1 MNNLIYTHEY
11 FLAAGSTNA
20 TGELPITLLTAR
32 IIEVATE
39 HANILQIGYN
49 RLTAMG
55 IGWVLSRLS
64 IEMKRMP
71 RINETYAITTWIE
84 DWNRLYSDRCMVIKD
99 GNGEVLGYVRT
110 VWVAINIETRTAA
123 DLSLLNADNLK
134 SPEMECPIAKQR
146 KMLPVNDPQYTTPI
160 KFGYCDIDFNRHVN
174 SVRYIEHILNQWE
187 LEFFDQH
194 KITRFDIAYLQECH
208 YGDNA
213 QLAMKEVD
221 GAWHVDITHDG
232 GRAVAASLRFEHRF

>member
-1 MNNLIYTHEY
+1 MNELVYSHEY

-20 TGELPITLLTAR
+20 SGEMPITLLTAR

-39 HANILQIGYN
+39 HANLLNIGYS
-49 RLTAMG
+49 RLTALG

-71 RINETYAITTWIE
+71 GINETYSLTTWIE

-99 GNGEVLGYVRT
+99 GKGEVLGYVRT
-110 VWVAINIETRTAA
+110 VWVAIDIEKRTAA
-123 DLSLLNADNLK
+123 DLSVLNADSLK
-134 SPEMECPIAKQR
+134 SPDIECPIAKQR
-146 KMLPVNDPQYTTPI
+146 KMLPVSEPQHTTPI
-160 KFGYCDIDFNRHVN
+160 RFRYCDLDFNRHIN
-174 SVRYIEHILNQWE
+174 SVRYIEHILNQWD
-187 LEFFDQH
+187 LEFFDRH

-213 QLAMKEVD
+213 NLAMKDID
-221 GAWHVDITHDG
+221 GTWHVDITHES
-232 GRAVAASLRFEHRF
+232 GRAVAAAIRFEDRF